1 MKVSNT
7 LNSVFFGVLDDI
19 LQPSVWH
26 TTSGIDDLDGST
38 STPNCMVPQP
48 LYGNGRIT
56 AGLAG
61 IAPVAWAVT
70 KAKKKEYDRV
80 FEAYD
85 ELNVGLIEHDIAIE
99 AIGQSY
105 LPIMELEKI
114 YALVDQENKGKIYM
128 HQFAVAMHLI
138 RRIIK
143 GYALPNHLS
152 PELVTPWVKKFLDS
166 IGNAE
171 SSMFQDGQQ
180 HQTRTNYLGNCP
192 FRMESEEKIKHLT
205 YITNTKRCQH
215 KSINVGY
222 VPRPGTRAS
231 RLTWHIIYAAGV
243 SIGSWKIAYGY
254 SPAPAV

>member
-1 MKVSNT
+1 M
-7 LNSVFFGVLDDI
+7 
-19 LQPSVWH
+19 
-26 TTSGIDDLDGST
+26 
-38 STPNCMVPQP
+38 PQP
-48 LYGNGRIT
+48 LYENGRIT

-70 KAKKKEYDRV
+70 KAEKKECDRV

-85 ELNVGLIEHDIAIE
+85 KLNVGLTEHGIAIE

-180 HQTRTNYLGNCP
+180 HQTGTYHLGNC
-192 FRMESEEKIKHLT
+192 SLHANIKALMVAMIQDLEQELADLRT
-205 YITNTKRCQH
+205 DIR
-215 KSINVGY
+215 G
-222 VPRPGTRAS
+222 AS
-231 RLTWHIIYAAGV
+231 FMQPAHPLV
-243 SIGSWKIAYGY
+243 SWRIAYGY
-254 SPAPAV
+254 NLAPAV